1 MYKVEK
7 FKKFFDCDLC
17 HQVLVDPIS
26 FPCGNNVCK
35 DHLDKLLK
43 NVSKEKCFFQCE
55 ICQEE
60 HFIPKSGFKVD
71 KRLQRGLEIQFNTL
85 KLTSIFDEC
94 KAVIK
99 TVHEKVAKIEML
111 EKNSEVYIYDYFE
124 DIKRKVDIRREDLK
138 MKIDKYSDE
147 VIQSIEGTQANYI
160 KLSKQ
165 ANQISTNIEQSKKE
179 LQEYV
184 KRFDKFDI
192 NDKKFEAIKHGVAGL
207 NGKFDKIIL
216 DYNNALIG
224 NKEYSFR
231 FDEIPIADI
240 FGRLYDAS
248 FVRDI

>member
-55 ICQEE
+55 ICKEE

-71 KRLQRGLEIQFNTL
+71 KRLQVGLEIQLSTL
-85 KLTSIFDEC
+85 KLTPIFEEC
-94 KAVIK
+94 KTEIK
-99 TVHEKVAKIEML
+99 KAHEKVAEIEAL
-111 EKNSEVYIYDYFE
+111 EKNSEGYLYEYFE
-124 DIKRKVDIRREDLK
+124 DIKRQVDIRREDLK
-138 MKIDKYSDE
+138 IKIDKYSDE
-147 VIQSIEGTQANYI
+147 VIQSIEGTHKNYI
-160 KLSKQ
+160 KIFKQ
-165 ANQISTNIEQSKKE
+165 INKISTDIEQSKKE
-179 LQEYV
+179 LDDYV
-184 KRFDKFDI
+184 KRFDTFDI
-192 NDKKFEAIKHGVAGL
+192 DDKKFEVIKQEVVGL
-207 NGKFDKIIL
+207 NGKFDKTII

-231 FDEIPIADI
+231 FNEKPIEDI

>member
-147 VIQSIEGTQANYI
+147 VIQSIEGTQAN
-160 KLSKQ
+160 LVEGSKVDPNYTADLMTLAQ
-165 ANQISTNIEQSKKE
+165 QIQT
-179 LQEYV
+179 V
-184 KRFDKFDI
+184 TF
-192 NDKKFEAIKHGVAGL
+192 
-207 NGKFDKIIL
+207 
-216 DYNNALIG
+216 
-224 NKEYSFR
+224 
-231 FDEIPIADI
+231 
-240 FGRLYDAS
+240 
-248 FVRDI
+248 